1 MKIFQWVH
9 RKLRQNSI
17 DPFKDFTLA
26 NPCSCL
32 TPQPTCDNQYSHM
45 MPSFGS
51 MNQPGF
57 LKPHHQESLTSYSG
71 LDVEGESK
79 QETPAAISELFEG
92 FLTIGTL
99 GTEIVNNE
107 PATPTFPMPIED
119 ITMNNA
125 EVTENDLKLI
135 SYELEKFL
143 EAEKEESFYESSGR
157 NSQVS
162 TITLSSKQ
170 IAGSEAEDNANK
182 AVCPLQGYLL
192 GSSPELPETTEV
204 KKERASLA
212 ELFHRTKTS
221 QESIETGE
229 KGETQI
235 KQTQK
240 SAMHI
245 MRKMLKKVH
254 VSSKS
259 CNTAAR
265 DDAASASTNK
275 KLHKVLRMF
284 HRKVYPENTVTAKD
298 FAKPNKD
305 KIKDASHDCCHEYQ
319 NRDPTNPDK
328 GRRVNSD
335 TKSTKSSPNCEPIWN
350 PPQDGLSC
358 STSTTNNEHW
368 IKTDAECNYFY
379 YFLIGSHESF
389 FHQTQER
396 QLIITKFVQCLLCL
410 HFIPALVSKWSISD
424 SGAEWL
430 APKCHHGIA
439 NSGIATIS
447 RKTEND
453 VYAHN

>member
-275 KLHKVLRMF
+275 KLHTSEFICNIKE
-284 HRKVYPENTVTAKD
+284 PKD
-298 FAKPNKD
+298 N
-305 KIKDASHDCCHEYQ
+305 
-319 NRDPTNPDK
+319 
-328 GRRVNSD
+328 
-335 TKSTKSSPNCEPIWN
+335 
-350 PPQDGLSC
+350 
-358 STSTTNNEHW
+358 
-368 IKTDAECNYFY
+368 
-379 YFLIGSHESF
+379 
-389 FHQTQER
+389 
-396 QLIITKFVQCLLCL
+396 
-410 HFIPALVSKWSISD
+410 
-424 SGAEWL
+424 
-430 APKCHHGIA
+430 
-439 NSGIATIS
+439 
-447 RKTEND
+447 
-453 VYAHN
+453 